1 MDCDYKLQVVVGHVP
16 VFDSYTSMKR
26 YSLSV
31 RSPAMKPLKRAI
43 SSLHDMLSLSE
54 VDIQQAQCREA
65 YILFE
70 KGLGSAK
77 LEVPLRGKPYAS

>member
-1 MDCDYKLQVVVGHVP
+1 MDCDYKLQVVVGARARVRFIHVNEKI
-16 VFDSYTSMKR
+16 FSFSKI
-26 YSLSV
+26 
-31 RSPAMKPLKRAI
+31 ACHEALKAI
-43 SSLHDMLSLSE
+43 SSLHDMLSLPE

-70 KGLGSAK
+70 KGLRSAK